1 MVVVRFRSF
10 VALTGQIKA
19 GVVMNI
25 VCLVVLQLGI
35 NTWAH
40 AYFDL
45 GDFPDWARDHDQF
58 VNATTTSALP
68 VLRQS

>member
-1 MVVVRFRSF
+1 
-10 VALTGQIKA
+10 
-19 GVVMNI
+19 MNI